1 MSATQT
7 TDQIQER
14 VTEALV
20 TFGADRE
27 AVVRDA
33 GWEQLDIDSLDLV
46 ELAQIMEDEY
56 GVQIREEDLKE
67 IQTVGQAIDY
77 VAARAGS

>member
-1 MSATQT
+1 MAATQT

-20 TFGADRE
+20 SFGADRE

>member
-1 MSATQT
+1 MAATQT

-20 TFGADRE
+20 SFGADRE

-56 GVQIREEDLKE
+56 GVQIREEDLKG